1 WTDVGMNTTYR
12 FTGVNM
18 SAHLLEIKGVSN
30 SSQVVVV
37 SMTFNIDLYPPSMPA
52 VVQPPLY
59 TNGGRVAVT
68 WGASTDNVSGVAGYQ
83 VRVIRTYFN
92 GSAYVN
98 DTGPWT
104 DVGIAYSYTTIG
116 NLDGWYNVSV
126 RARDRGGN
134 IGPEGTVQLI
144 LDSVPPRALSYEPL
158 GTSVS
163 VDAILVIRF
172 SEPMVQSSVGVYLGY
187 PGNITW
193 EGDTVV
199 YFTPRYAFPYNAT
212 YRVTASGRDLA
223 GNQMTSLLWQFTTQ
237 PNYGELTGKVLDQLS
252 APIQGALVSLENG
265 QTAATDRDGV
275 FSITAPSGTHT
286 LTISYEGYGDITMNV
301 TLAVGETTDIGSTS
315 MSKEGNDYS
324 WVIILTFVLLVAVAI
339 ELIYLQKKRKK

>member
-1 WTDVGMNTTYR
+1 V
-12 FTGVNM
+12 F
-18 SAHLLEIKGVSN
+18 
-30 SSQVVVV
+30 
-37 SMTFNIDLYPPSMPA
+37 
-52 VVQPPLY
+52 
-59 TNGGRVAVT
+59 
-68 WGASTDNVSGVAGYQ
+68 
-83 VRVIRTYFN
+83 
-92 GSAYVN
+92 
-98 DTGPWT
+98 
-104 DVGIAYSYTTIG
+104 
-116 NLDGWYNVSV
+116 
-126 RARDRGGN
+126 
-134 IGPEGTVQLI
+134 
-144 LDSVPPRALSYEPL
+144 LS
-158 GTSVS
+158 
-163 VDAILVIRF
+163 
-172 SEPMVQSSVGVYLGY
+172 Y

-199 YFTPRYAFPYNAT
+199 YFTPRYTFPYNAT
-212 YRVTASGRDLA
+212 YRVSVSGRDLA

-237 PNYGELTGKVLDQLS
+237 PNYGELTGKVLDQLN

-315 MSKEGNDYS
+315 MSKAGNDYS